1 MNKED
6 INIEHVFEE
15 FERIEIER
23 LKKQS
28 KKQWQEILFPLTLH
42 DALNRYTKA
51 ELDTI
56 RKKLDIK
63 NASSL
68 KKAELI
74 QVLEQNIPEHLKR
87 LIFLWDMDRFK
98 VLLNIAENGGKIIA
112 PDLDHDQMEY
122 LRRTGL
128 VYTGTLEG
136 NRVLTVPEEMLA
148 PITALKH
155 DINVRATIK
164 RNTKWIKLTRGLLYY
179 YGVLNVHQ
187 MIHMVEK
194 YMKEDIDFKS
204 FVDVIADSMHFC
216 PEIVID
222 MEGFSHIDVLEPKK
236 VKQEQKMR
244 ESVPFYPFTEQQLL
258 EAGEPGF
265 VDRNAS
271 YQQLVHFLTRNYEM
285 DKADADA
292 IVEECAHAIKSGEGP
307 GEVLKYLSHVLE
319 FDSEQA
325 VKALMDKIIHLMNN
339 TREWFL
345 KGHAPYELL
354 EIEKSSLLT
363 SKPNSSAGQKSNSS
377 SSQKVVKI
385 GRNQPCPCGSGKKYK
400 KCCGR

>member
-112 PDLDHDQMEY
+112 PDLDSDQMEY

-128 VYTGTLEG
+128 VYTGTWEG
-136 NRVLTVPEEMLA
+136 NRVLTVPEEILA

-194 YMKEDIDFKS
+194 YMKEDIDFKA

-222 MEGFSHIDVLEPKK
+222 MEGFSHIDVLEPKE

-258 EAGEPGF
+258 EAGEPEF

-307 GEVLKYLSHVLE
+307 GDVLTYLSVVLE
-319 FDSEQA
+319 LDSEQA

-345 KGHAPYELL
+345 KGHTSHELL
-354 EIEKSSLLT
+354 AIEKSPLLT